1 MSPRIHRLDDSVLH
15 VYERPFLNFPLLNHH
30 SHPYYAIV
38 NAYTKFSNMNQ
49 HDIRRMTQ
57 EHRELRAL
65 VIVIHSLWE
74 ELGRSSLSGEDE
86 YGDDLFGAGDAGQ
99 HSNGDSG
106 GEVTCHD
113 EKGAEDPNL
122 QDSRILMDQLDYA
135 DKVLPTML
143 VVRPRYHTF
152 SSTNSTHLIATSP
165 LIPPSLESDS
175 IVQPDDSASV
185 ASIASTGL
193 RSDYEE
199 EGGECQK
206 DDMPLYHHN
215 VDYWRKNVLQDVG
228 VSESPFQRDAMIL
241 YLFQY
246 FLSAWGPLEM
256 LLWIL
261 VFSSPSANVDSKAST
276 AASP

>member
-1 MSPRIHRLDDSVLH
+1 
-15 VYERPFLNFPLLNHH
+15 
-30 SHPYYAIV
+30 
-38 NAYTKFSNMNQ
+38 MNQ
-49 HDIRRMTQ
+49 PDIRRMTQ

-74 ELGRSSLSGEDE
+74 ELGRSSLSGENE
-86 YGDDLFGAGDAGQ
+86 HGDDLFGAGDAGQ

-113 EKGAEDPNL
+113 EKGAEDPNW

-135 DKVLPTML
+135 DKVLPTTL
-143 VVRPRYHTF
+143 VVRHTF
-152 SSTNSTHLIATSP
+152 SSTNSTHSIATSP
-165 LIPPSLESDS
+165 LIPPSLKSDS

-199 EGGECQK
+199 EGGERQK
-206 DDMPLYHHN
+206 DNMPLYHHN

-228 VSESPFQRDAMIL
+228 VNESPFRRDALIL
-241 YLFQY
+241 
-246 FLSAWGPLEM
+246 
-256 LLWIL
+256 
-261 VFSSPSANVDSKAST
+261 
-276 AASP
+276 